1 MVDDASIAD
10 KEAVLTPVKA
20 GTAYLLIKKNN
31 TIVGSVAITVVAE
44 KAVTTMSVDK
54 ASVALSTQ
62 LAKPGTVTASFKDQY
77 GADIKGDAGCGR
89 SPFFLV

>member
-44 KAVTTMSVDK
+44 K
-54 ASVALSTQ
+54 Q
-62 LAKPGTVTASFKDQY
+62 LQPCLL
-77 GADIKGDAGCGR
+77 IR
-89 SPFFLV
+89 LL